1 MEKTKNNE
9 LKEVLNNQVNTST
22 NNSVNKTE
30 ENINNKDNTN
40 NSLTEKSGNNGN
52 NNLNNQEK
60 NNQEKK
66 IKNFKPQK
74 KIDPKNFVWF
84 KDLNKAFNE
93 NEKIHQ
99 ARLTTYNKIDTN
111 TKGWVRF
118 TPLGGL
124 DEIGGNCAVLE
135 TENSAIIIDCGMSF
149 PSEDMHG
156 VDILIPDFSY
166 LREIRHKIKGLVI
179 THGHEDHIGAVPYL
193 FKEMQIPI
201 YGTSLPLAMIENKF
215 KEHKMLQYKSY
226 FRSVKKRHPIQI
238 GDFKVEWIHM
248 THSIIDSSSLAIQTP
263 VGTIIHTGD
272 FKIDHTPCLLYTS
285 PSPRD

>member
-9 LKEVLNNQVNTST
+9 IKQILNNDNQVNQANNENNTKT
-22 NNSVNKTE
+22 NLVEKS
-30 ENINNKDNTN
+30 NTN
-40 NSLTEKSGNNGN
+40 NSNS
-52 NNLNNQEK
+52 

-66 IKNFKPQK
+66 AKNSKSQK
-74 KIDPKNFVWF
+74 KTDPKNFVWF

-93 NEKIHQ
+93 NEKIHHT
-99 ARLTTYNKIDTN
+99 RLTTYNKINEN

-166 LREIRHKIKGLVI
+166 LREIRHKIKGLII

-193 FKEMQIPI
+193 FK
-201 YGTSLPLAMIENKF
+201 Y
-215 KEHKMLQYKSY
+215 
-226 FRSVKKRHPIQI
+226 
-238 GDFKVEWIHM
+238 W
-248 THSIIDSSSLAIQTP
+248 
-263 VGTIIHTGD
+263 
-272 FKIDHTPCLLYTS
+272 
-285 PSPRD
+285 